1 MMGKR
6 AGIPV
11 KRPQSIGVKPVK
23 VNIRLL
29 QALFNLVKDAAMQ
42 RWDKAP
48 LDIMEIFSGIQLKDD
63 TGERGWVLIS
73 RSLMAAMLNLIEEN
87 KGIVQI
93 EGYVTDELDKKFND
107 LLVEEDILL
116 GPDFFKRPADLP
128 LIEKVKPIFADF
140 LTLLKFEPAVAQN
153 ICNRL
158 PAYFTFALSDEWR
171 KKAGY
176 YREWEQT
183 IETPFDEIDAQE
195 REWLL
200 YFAWLQKQVD
210 EPMFAETFGL
220 RQVYVPL
227 RAYYREREKEE
238 AGEKE
243 YRGQISEQ
251 KYKKVVVDMET
262 ALEEWLERGAKDD
275 AIRVV
280 SGGPGYGKSAF
291 LKMFAAR
298 LADRSQRVLYIP
310 LHRFEVKDDL
320 KDAIGNFVDYN
331 EYISFDP
338 LDEEQL
344 LLIFDGLDELFMQGK
359 VLADVAN
366 QFIREVKIKVGNFN
380 HDRRRIR
387 VLLSGRDVIVQA
399 NESEFRKDRQVLH
412 ILPYY
417 LGEDERDEFTD
428 NDNRL
433 GADQRDEWWQNY
445 AGVKGKGYKGMPGEL
460 RGEEMDEI
468 TAQPL
473 LNYLVSLSFER
484 GQIDFSRTANLNE
497 IYGDLLAAVHD
508 RGYDESGT
516 LKPIEHLGFKDFSR
530 VMEEI
535 ALCAWHGDS
544 RTTTVDAIVGQCRQS
559 GLDRLFDQFKREVK
573 KGIVSLLTAFYFR
586 RATQTGGGD
595 ETFEFTHKSF
605 SEFLTARRICN
616 KLKQVHKKLS
626 EHEKDFEEGWS
637 IKDCLHEWIKIF
649 GPREIDRDLHKFI
662 HNEIELEFKQDEDN
676 VRAIQ
681 QTLIRLIDHML
692 RRGMPLEM
700 LADRPAYSIENR
712 QAVNCEKALLIMLG
726 TVSGF
731 TKKISNIDWP
741 SDTAFGELLSRL
753 QGQRTDW
760 DVFILEFLHFL
771 DIKNS
776 ILIIKDL
783 FGANLRGS
791 NLSASKLLFAN
802 LRRANLRGADLRKA
816 DLWEADLRG
825 ADLREADL
833 RGANLRGADLRAA
846 DLRGANLREANLE
859 GVNLEG
865 VNLEGVN
872 LRRAHLMGANLRYCK
887 ITKRQLKEALVD
899 EKTILP
905 RNIKLEDIE

>member
-1 MMGKR
+1 
-6 AGIPV
+6 
-11 KRPQSIGVKPVK
+11 
-23 VNIRLL
+23 
-29 QALFNLVKDAAMQ
+29 
-42 RWDKAP
+42 
-48 LDIMEIFSGIQLKDD
+48 
-63 TGERGWVLIS
+63 
-73 RSLMAAMLNLIEEN
+73 
-87 KGIVQI
+87 
-93 EGYVTDELDKKFND
+93 
-107 LLVEEDILL
+107 
-116 GPDFFKRPADLP
+116 
-128 LIEKVKPIFADF
+128 
-140 LTLLKFEPAVAQN
+140 
-153 ICNRL
+153 
-158 PAYFTFALSDEWR
+158 
-171 KKAGY
+171 
-176 YREWEQT
+176 
-183 IETPFDEIDAQE
+183 
-195 REWLL
+195 
-200 YFAWLQKQVD
+200 
-210 EPMFAETFGL
+210 MFAETFGL

-243 YRGQISEQ
+243 YRDQISEQ

-298 LADRSQRVLYIP
+298 LADRNQRVLYIP

-320 KDAIGNFVDYN
+320 KDAIHNFVDYN

-338 LDEEQL
+338 LDEDRL

-366 QFIREVKIKVGNFN
+366 QFIREVKMKVQNFN
-380 HDRRRIR
+380 HDRRRIQ

-399 NESEFRKDRQVLH
+399 NESEFRQDRQVLH

-417 LGEDERDEFTD
+417 VGEDERDEFTD

-433 GADQRDEWWQNY
+433 KADQRDKWWQSY
-445 AGVKGKGYKGMPGEL
+445 AGVKGKGYKKMPEEL
-460 RGEEMDEI
+460 RGKDLDEI

-516 LKPIEHLGFKDFSR
+516 LKPIKHLGFKDFSR

-544 RTTTVDAIVGQCRQS
+544 RTTTVDAIAGQCRQS

-586 RATQTGGGD
+586 RAGQSGGGD

-616 KLKQVHKKLS
+616 KLKQIHKKLS
-626 EHEKDFEEGWS
+626 ENREDCDEGWN

-649 GPREIDRDLHKFI
+649 GPREIDKDLHKFI
-662 HNEIELEFKQDEDN
+662 GNEVELEFKQDKDN

-681 QTLIRLIDHML
+681 QTLIQLIDHML

-712 QAVNCEKALLIMLG
+712 QAINCEKALLIMLG

-731 TKKISNIDWP
+731 TQEISHIAWP

-753 QGQRTDW
+753 QGQRTSP

-771 DIKNS
+771 DIKRS
-776 ILIIKDL
+776 VLHLKDL
-783 FGANLRGS
+783 FVANFRGS
-791 NLSASKLLFAN
+791 NLSASQLTLSNLSVAN
-802 LRRANLRGADLRKA
+802 LGGADLR
-816 DLWEADLRG
+816 
-825 ADLREADL
+825 
-833 RGANLRGADLRAA
+833 
-846 DLRGANLREANLE
+846 
-859 GVNLEG
+859 
-865 VNLEGVN
+865 
-872 LRRAHLMGANLRYCK
+872 YCK
-887 ITKRQLKEALVD
+887 LTKKQLKEALVN
-899 EKTILP
+899 EKTRLP
-905 RNIKLEDIE
+905 GNIKLEDREE